1 MQKVANIRIDVRLIH
16 GQVAGMWVNT
26 LHITRIMVVDE
37 LALKDDILKMALKM
51 ACPSGVKLSLL
62 GPDKAAANLLEEKYT
77 DDNIMLVVRDP
88 AMLVKLWDN
97 GYKME
102 TVNVGNMA
110 NAHDTKMVK
119 KTVHVNPKNVADFLE
134 LDKKGVKFTAQMYPN
149 EDAFDI
155 MGVIKK
161 L

>member
-62 GPDKAAANLLEEKYT
+62 SPEKAAANLLEEKYP
-77 DDNIMLVVRDP
+77 DDNIMMVVRDP
-88 AMLVKLWDN
+88 AMLIKLLDSGFN
-97 GYKME
+97 VE

-119 KTVHVNPKNVADFLE
+119 KTVHVSPKNIADFLE
-134 LDKKGVKFTAQMYPN
+134 LDKRGVKFTAQMYPN